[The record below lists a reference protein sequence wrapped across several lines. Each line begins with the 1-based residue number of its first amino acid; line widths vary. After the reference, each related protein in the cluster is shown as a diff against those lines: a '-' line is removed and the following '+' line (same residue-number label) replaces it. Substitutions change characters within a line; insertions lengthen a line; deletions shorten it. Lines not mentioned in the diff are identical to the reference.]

1 MHVQEHKKLLRDL
14 FLGAALRPEDMI
26 RSAKAALGSLPI
38 LANALTTCGT
48 KRVNVKHGHTLGATD
63 GQTIYLMNLPIP
75 GNRTDIDTFV
85 LMLTLAYGL
94 LHHEV
99 GHINSTDFV
108 AFRRSATGDPLTH
121 RILGVIE
128 DIREE
133 HAHLRQYPA
142 AKPYLDALNNAMF
155 VTGHYADVGDGVPA
169 VVALTGY
176 LAYRCWCDYRGVGS
190 IVLHAQQAEAVVRKL
205 FSDRFIDRL
214 DALLPRIRHLGDTTD
229 AIELSQDIRNLVV
242 AELEERKR
250 EKEEAEQ
257 ANAQPDPS
265 ATPQGADDDED
276 QDGDQADPSAT
287 PTGDAEED
295 ADATEEDPQD
305 DADHADEGT
314 DGTDD
319 AEPAAPSQE
328 SSEDGQGD
336 ELAQIIAN
344 LEAVNAGQ
352 DIDQALGDKSDA
364 IAKALKELADELDKG
379 SDGTVSLAQL
389 TDQKDVTR
397 PSGDIKLAQ
406 TPYDM
411 GKATAVTGQLRMKLV
426 SEMQALTQR
435 DVSIHDR
442 GRKISNRHLSRIGT
456 GDGRIFRRQSE
467 VVEVDTAVVL
477 VTDVSGSMTSQ
488 NRIELACQALHATT
502 VAMAGIDGVQCAATA
517 FPGDHVLKPFGS
529 GALKHLENFHLA
541 AEGWSTPLDE
551 GVLLAHR
558 MLLGQKVGRRMM
570 IVLTDGEPDSKAE
583 AELAIVAAE
592 VAGIEVFGLGIQTD
606 AGRDLF
612 RHWHS
617 ITDVAELP
625 FVLLN
630 LVRSRLLKAA

>member
-38 LANALTTCGT
+38 LANALTNGGKQVT
-48 KRVNVKHGHTLGATD
+48 VKHGHTLGATD
-63 GQTIYLMNLPIP
+63 GKTIYLMDLPIP

-108 AFRRSATGDPLTH
+108 AFRKSATGDKLTH
-121 RILGVIE
+121 QILGVIE

-155 VTGHYADVGDGVPA
+155 VTGHYADVTENAPPIA
-169 VVALTGY
+169 ALTGY

-190 IVLHAQQAEAVVRKL
+190 IVQHAKEAEAVVRKL

-214 DALLPRIRHLGDTTD
+214 DALLPRIRQLGDTTD
-229 AIELSQDIRNLVV
+229 AIELSQDIRNLVK
-242 AELEERKR
+242 AELEERKK
-250 EKEEAEQ
+250 EKAEADQ

-265 ATPQGADDDED
+265 ATPQDADDDGSQAEPSPSPAGDDED
-276 QDGDQADPSAT
+276 GAEVPAEASQGDDETDDTEADDTAPADPSQA
-287 PTGDAEED
+287 
-295 ADATEEDPQD
+295 
-305 DADHADEGT
+305 
-314 DGTDD
+314 
-319 AEPAAPSQE
+319 

-336 ELAQIIAN
+336 DGDLDQVIAN

-364 IAKALKELADELDKG
+364 IAQALKELADELDKG
-379 SDGTVSLAQL
+379 SAGTVCLAQ
-389 TDQKDVTR
+389 DAAQKDVSQ
-397 PSGDIKLAQ
+397 PSGDLELAA

-411 GKATAVTGQLRMKLV
+411 GRATAVTGQLRMKLV

-442 GRKISNRHLSRIGT
+442 GRKISSRHLSRIGT

-467 VVEVDTAVVL
+467 AVEVDTAVVL
-477 VTDVSGSMTSQ
+477 VTDVSGSMKNE
-488 NRIELACQALHATT
+488 NRIGLACQALHATT

-517 FPGDHVLKPFGS
+517 FPGNHVLKPFGS
-529 GALKHLENFHLA
+529 GAFKYLENFHLA

-583 AELAIVAAE
+583 GELAMLAAE
-592 VAGIEVFGLGIQTD
+592 AAGIEVFGLGIQTD
-606 AGRDLF
+606 AGMGLF
-612 RHWHS
+612 RHWLS

-630 LVRSRLLKAA
+630 LVRSRLLQAA

>member
-38 LANALTTCGT
+38 LANALTTSGT
-48 KRVNVKHGHTLGATD
+48 KRVNVKYGHTLGATD

-75 GNRTDIDTFV
+75 GNQTDIDTFV

-108 AFRRSATGDPLTH
+108 AFRQSAMGDPLTH

-155 VTGHYADVGDGVPA
+155 VTGHYADVGDGVPP

-214 DALLPRIRHLGDTTD
+214 DALLPRIRYLGDTTD
-229 AIELSQDIRNLVV
+229 AVQLSADIRNLVV
-242 AELEERKR
+242 AELEERKK
-250 EKEEAEQ
+250 EKEAADQ
-257 ANAQPDPS
+257 ANAIAQPDPS
-265 ATPQGADDDED
+265 ATPQDADED
-276 QDGDQADPSAT
+276 EGQDGDQADSSPS
-287 PTGDAEED
+287 PTGDEEEE
-295 ADATEEDPQD
+295 ANATEEDPQD
-305 DADHADEGT
+305 DADNT

-319 AEPAAPSQE
+319 AEPATPSQA
-328 SSEDGQGD
+328 SSDDGQGD

-364 IAKALKELADELDKG
+364 IAQVLKELADELDK
-379 SDGTVSLAQL
+379 SSEGTVSLAQAAEA
-389 TDQKDVTR
+389 KDVTQ
-397 PSGDIKLAQ
+397 PSGDIELVH

-411 GKATAVTGQLRMKLV
+411 AKATAVTGQLRMKLV

-435 DVSIHDR
+435 DVAVRDR
-442 GRKISNRHLSRIGT
+442 GRRISNRHLSRIGT
-456 GDGRIFRRQSE
+456 GDGRIFRHQSE

-477 VTDVSGSMTSQ
+477 VTDVSGSMKSD
-488 NRIELACQALHATT
+488 NRIGTACQALHATT

-517 FPGDHVLKPFGS
+517 FPGNHVLKPFGS
-529 GALKHLENFHLA
+529 GAFKHLENFHLA

-558 MLLGQKVGRRMM
+558 MLLGQNVGRRMM
-570 IVLTDGEPDSKAE
+570 IVLTDGEPDSQAE